1 MLVESRWFV
10 FICNNPLPPPSP
22 PVSPRLPPPFPPPP
36 SNTHKN
42 KFFDN
47 HEYSRRSLKLL
58 LFLDSRVW
66 RNLWNASFLSGR
78 WQRRGINV
86 TGSLNHWPC
95 IFWHMSKISCIFCR
109 IRIYG
114 VYGQPF
120 LQWNTTESQG
130 LIQKFPCTICT
141 SHSIQRKNYPL
152 WFWQNQHALN
162 GSFQSINTDILGLGI
177 VISNDY

>member
-1 MLVESRWFV
+1 MLSDNKKRRKKKLATILCPVIIMPVESRFIS
-10 FICNNPLPPPSP
+10 ICNSPPLPPL
-22 PVSPRLPPPFPPPP
+22 RPPP
-36 SNTHKN
+36 SYTHKN
-42 KFFDN
+42 KLFDN

-66 RNLWNASFLSGR
+66 RNLWSASFLSGR

-95 IFWHMSKISCIFCR
+95 IFWPLLCH

-114 VYGQPF
+114 VYGQPL
-120 LQWNTTESQG
+120 LQWSTTESQG

-141 SHSIQRKNYPL
+141 SHSIQRKNIH
-152 WFWQNQHALN
+152 FD
-162 GSFQSINTDILGLGI
+162 FDKINML
-177 VISNDY
+177 